1 MADST
6 ITKVGLESAPTG
18 PMGQKYLA
26 KGANVALRMW
36 DEEPSDDPKAPA
48 SREYETVGYVIS
60 GHAELHANNQV
71 TELQQGDSWVV
82 PQGVAH
88 TYKILAPFVAVEA
101 TSPPAREESRDESKQ
116 HPR

>member
-6 ITKVGLESAPTG
+6 ITKVGLESAKTG

-26 KGANVALRMW
+26 KGTNVALRMW
-36 DEEPSDDPKAPA
+36 DEDASDDPKAPA

-60 GHAELHANNQV
+60 GHAELHANDSV
-71 TELQQGDSWVV
+71 IELQQGDSWVV
-82 PQGVAH
+82 PAGVAH

-101 TSPPAREESRDESKQ
+101 TSPPAREEGRDESTER
-116 HPR
+116 PR

>member
-6 ITKVGLESAPTG
+6 ITKVGLESAKTG

-26 KGANVALRMW
+26 KGTNVALRMW
-36 DEEPSDDPKAPA
+36 DEDTSTDPKPPA
-48 SREYETVGYVIS
+48 SREYETVGYVVS

-71 TELQQGDSWVV
+71 TELEQGDSWVV
-82 PQGVAH
+82 PAGVAH

-101 TSPPAREESRDESKQ
+101 TSPPAREDDRDQSTE

>member
-6 ITKVGLESAPTG
+6 ITKLGLESAPTG

-26 KGANVALRMW
+26 KGQNVALRMW
-36 DEEPSDDPKAPA
+36 DEEPDEAPKAPA

-60 GHAELHANNQV
+60 GQAEIHFDGQV
-71 TELQQGDSWVV
+71 LGLEQGDSWVV
-82 PQGVAH
+82 PAGASH
-88 TYKILAPFVAVEA
+88 TYKILAPFTAVEA
-101 TSPPAREESRDESKQ
+101 TSPPAREENRDQSTQ